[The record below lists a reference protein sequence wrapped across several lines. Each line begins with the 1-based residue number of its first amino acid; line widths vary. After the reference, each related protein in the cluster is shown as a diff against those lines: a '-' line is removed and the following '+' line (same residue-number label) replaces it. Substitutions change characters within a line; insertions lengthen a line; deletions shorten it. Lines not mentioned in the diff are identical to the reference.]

1 MDRHEHEKQKL
12 VGGQSSFQ
20 TQRTTWTT
28 RAGDE
33 PGSSLRAGLCSFPC
47 SLLHLRA
54 LALYKISNRHTVD
67 DSLKLNTNE
76 TKFRAY

>member
-12 VGGQSSFQ
+12 LGGQSSFQ

-33 PGSSLRAGLCSFPC
+33 PGSSLRAGLRGFPY
-47 SLLHLRA
+47 SLMHLTA
-54 LALYKISNRHTVD
+54 LALCMIGTQYILLHT
-67 DSLKLNTNE
+67 KE
-76 TKFRAY
+76 TKFRA